1 MKPIPRAVLAG
12 ALLLPICAAGER
24 QAPPADD
31 SAYRSAFTDY
41 RPFKA
46 AEPMKEW
53 KRANDEVRDAGGH
66 VGLMK
71 VEGSQP
77 QAHGGHGAK
86 KPAPRQEPR

>member
-1 MKPIPRAVLAG
+1 MNPIPRAVLAG
-12 ALLLPICAAGER
+12 ALLLPIAAAWGER
-24 QAPPADD
+24 PPAREND
-31 SAYRSAFTDY
+31 SGYRSAFADY

-71 VEGSQP
+71 AEGD
-77 QAHGGHGAK
+77 HGAK
-86 KPAPRQEPR
+86 KSAPRQEPK